1 MARLILSSCLGLVLL
16 GSVTAIAEPSPGSD
30 LSGVYACEGTNPDGS
45 PYTAVVE
52 IVKRQ
57 DTYLV
62 RWTQEN
68 DEQVMGVGIQQDG
81 VLAVSY
87 FGGAPAIVVYS
98 LATEGRLTGQ
108 WTMGGAGRLF
118 KETLTKVS
126 AIEVDIQAGQAG
138 QTGQTGLPAGVVAG
152 LHQHLVHVRAAFRRL
167 RPQPPEVGPTT
178 ATTPRCSPLSARLCA
193 KLRADS
199 SSPTRSMRSS
209 ASHSSA
215 VSPWRSASLTRAR
228 PETARATARRYRAGR
243 ETSRIQVSSDT

>member
-1 MARLILSSCLGLVLL
+1 MRNVMARLLLSSCLGLLLL

-68 DEQVMGVGIQQDG
+68 DEQVMGVGIQQAG

-98 LATEGRLTGQ
+98 VAAEGRLDGQ
-108 WTMGGAGRLF
+108 WTMGGAGRLVQGNADQSRRRRGST
-118 KETLTKVS
+118 EGP
-126 AIEVDIQAGQAG
+126 QAD
-138 QTGQTGLPAGVVAG
+138 QTGTASPDVAIAQFHHD
-152 LHQHLVHVRAAFRRL
+152 LM
-167 RPQPPEVGPTT
+167 T
-178 ATTPRCSPLSARLCA
+178 LSA
-193 KLRADS
+193 
-199 SSPTRSMRSS
+199 
-209 ASHSSA
+209 
-215 VSPWRSASLTRAR
+215 
-228 PETARATARRYRAGR
+228 
-243 ETSRIQVSSDT
+243 

>member
-1 MARLILSSCLGLVLL
+1 VYSHRDRFRKRIDLRIGKTRLSWGTPNYPIQADRVHRCPPGSGTEVAQVLPFVTLNSMVNHRGGSKRPKVRNLMARLILSSCLGLVLL
-16 GSVTAIAEPSPGSD
+16 GSASAIAEPSPGSD

-45 PYTAVVE
+45 AYTAVVE

-68 DEQVMGVGIQQDG
+68 EEQVMGVGIQQDG

-126 AIEVDIQAGQAG
+126 AVDVD
-138 QTGQTGLPAGVVAG
+138 TKPAK
-152 LHQHLVHVRAAFRRL
+152 
-167 RPQPPEVGPTT
+167 P
-178 ATTPRCSPLSARLCA
+178 
-193 KLRADS
+193 
-199 SSPTRSMRSS
+199 
-209 ASHSSA
+209 
-215 VSPWRSASLTRAR
+215 
-228 PETARATARRYRAGR
+228 ARR
-243 ETSRIQVSSDT
+243 SK

>member
-1 MARLILSSCLGLVLL
+1 MRNVMARLLLSSCLGLLLL

-68 DEQVMGVGIQQDG
+68 DEQVMGVGIQQAG

-98 LATEGRLTGQ
+98 VAAEGRLDGQ

-118 KETLTKVS
+118 KETLTKV
-126 AIEVDIQAGQAG
+126 AAVEVQPKAPKP
-138 QTGQTGLPAGVVAG
+138 TKPAP
-152 LHQHLVHVRAAFRRL
+152 
-167 RPQPPEVGPTT
+167 RPQTPP
-178 ATTPRCSPLSARLCA
+178 SP
-193 KLRADS
+193 S
-199 SSPTRSMRSS
+199 SIT
-209 ASHSSA
+209 
-215 VSPWRSASLTRAR
+215 
-228 PETARATARRYRAGR
+228 
-243 ETSRIQVSSDT
+243 I

>member
-1 MARLILSSCLGLVLL
+1 MARFVLSSCLGLLLL

-30 LSGVYACEGTNPDGS
+30 LTGLYACEGTNPDGS
-45 PYTAVVE
+45 PYSAVVE

-68 DEQVMGVGIQQDG
+68 NDQVMGVGIQQDG

-98 LATEGRLTGQ
+98 VGGDGRLDGQ

-126 AIEVDIQAGQAG
+126 AIE
-138 QTGQTGLPAGVVAG
+138 TEPK
-152 LHQHLVHVRAAFRRL
+152 
-167 RPQPPEVGPTT
+167 
-178 ATTPRCSPLSARLCA
+178 TTPKPTKPAPRPT
-193 KLRADS
+193 S
-199 SSPTRSMRSS
+199 SSPPRSI
-209 ASHSSA
+209 
-215 VSPWRSASLTRAR
+215 T
-228 PETARATARRYRAGR
+228 
-243 ETSRIQVSSDT
+243 I

>member
-1 MARLILSSCLGLVLL
+1 MARLILSSCLGLLLL
-16 GSVTAIAEPSPGSD
+16 GSVAAIAEPSPGSD
-30 LSGVYACEGTNPDGS
+30 LSGLYACEGTNPDGS
-45 PYTAVVE
+45 PYSAVVE

-98 LATEGRLTGQ
+98 VTGDGRLDGQ

-126 AIEVDIQAGQAG
+126 AAEVESKPAKPARPVKPAKPAPSRPSS
-138 QTGQTGLPAGVVAG
+138 PAG
-152 LHQHLVHVRAAFRRL
+152 
-167 RPQPPEVGPTT
+167 
-178 ATTPRCSPLSARLCA
+178 SIS
-193 KLRADS
+193 
-199 SSPTRSMRSS
+199 
-209 ASHSSA
+209 
-215 VSPWRSASLTRAR
+215 
-228 PETARATARRYRAGR
+228 
-243 ETSRIQVSSDT
+243 I

>member
-16 GSVTAIAEPSPGSD
+16 GSMTAIAEPSPGSD
-30 LSGVYACEGTNPDGS
+30 LSGVYAAEGTNPDGS

-62 RWTQEN
+62 RWTQQN
-68 DEQVMGVGIQQDG
+68 DDQVMGVGIQQNG

-98 LATEGRLTGQ
+98 MADDGRLNGQ

-126 AIEVDIQAGQAG
+126 AIEVE
-138 QTGQTGLPAGVVAG
+138 TKP
-152 LHQHLVHVRAAFRRL
+152 
-167 RPQPPEVGPTT
+167 
-178 ATTPRCSPLSARLCA
+178 
-193 KLRADS
+193 
-199 SSPTRSMRSS
+199 
-209 ASHSSA
+209 
-215 VSPWRSASLTRAR
+215 AR
-228 PETARATARRYRAGR
+228 PAKPAKPA
-243 ETSRIQVSSDT
+243 SRPASSGGSISI

>member
-16 GSVTAIAEPSPGSD
+16 GSVTAIAEPSAGSD

-98 LATEGRLTGQ
+98 VATDGRLSGQ
-108 WTMGGAGRLF
+108 WTMGGAGQAVQGNADESLRQRGR
-118 KETLTKVS
+118 
-126 AIEVDIQAGQAG
+126 IQAGQAG
-138 QTGQTGLPAGVVAG
+138 QTGATGQAGIPACIIGG
-152 LHQHLVHVRAAFRRL
+152 LHQRLDQPFHNKFAPPGPVR
-167 RPQPPEVGPTT
+167 GPF
-178 ATTPRCSPLSARLCA
+178 CS
-193 KLRADS
+193 
-199 SSPTRSMRSS
+199 RSS
-209 ASHSSA
+209 RSRTA
-215 VSPWRSASLTRAR
+215 VSGRCTRA
-228 PETARATARRYRAGR
+228 P
-243 ETSRIQVSSDT
+243 TSTNRSHTGSGISCR

>member
-16 GSVTAIAEPSPGSD
+16 GSVTAIAEPSSGSD
-30 LSGVYACEGTNPDGS
+30 LSGLYACEGTNPDGS

-81 VLAVSY
+81 MLAVSY

-98 LATEGRLTGQ
+98 VASDGKLAGQ

-126 AIEVDIQAGQAG
+126 AIEVESKPNR
-138 QTGQTGLPAGVVAG
+138 PAKPAKP
-152 LHQHLVHVRAAFRRL
+152 AA
-167 RPQPPEVGPTT
+167 RP
-178 ATTPRCSPLSARLCA
+178 
-193 KLRADS
+193 S
-199 SSPTRSMRSS
+199 SS
-209 ASHSSA
+209 
-215 VSPWRSASLTRAR
+215 
-228 PETARATARRYRAGR
+228 AG
-243 ETSRIQVSSDT
+243 SISI

>member
-1 MARLILSSCLGLVLL
+1 MRNVMARLLLSSCLGLLLL

-68 DEQVMGVGIQQDG
+68 DEQVMGVGIQQAG

-98 LATEGRLTGQ
+98 VAAEGRLDGQ

-118 KETLTKVS
+118 KETLTKV
-126 AIEVDIQAGQAG
+126 AAVEVQPKAPKP
-138 QTGQTGLPAGVVAG
+138 TKPAP
-152 LHQHLVHVRAAFRRL
+152 
-167 RPQPPEVGPTT
+167 RPQT
-178 ATTPRCSPLSARLCA
+178 SP
-193 KLRADS
+193 
-199 SSPTRSMRSS
+199 SPNSIT
-209 ASHSSA
+209 
-215 VSPWRSASLTRAR
+215 
-228 PETARATARRYRAGR
+228 
-243 ETSRIQVSSDT
+243 I

>member
-1 MARLILSSCLGLVLL
+1 MRNVMAKFVLSSCLGLLLL
-16 GSVTAIAEPSPGSD
+16 GSVAAIAEPSPGSD
-30 LSGVYACEGTNPDGS
+30 LSGLYACEGTNPDGS

-98 LATEGRLTGQ
+98 VAEGRLDGQ

-126 AIEVDIQAGQAG
+126 AVEVQPK
-138 QTGQTGLPAGVVAG
+138 TPKPTRPA
-152 LHQHLVHVRAAFRRL
+152 
-167 RPQPPEVGPTT
+167 PKPT
-178 ATTPRCSPLSARLCA
+178 
-193 KLRADS
+193 
-199 SSPTRSMRSS
+199 SSPRSTIS
-209 ASHSSA
+209 
-215 VSPWRSASLTRAR
+215 V
-228 PETARATARRYRAGR
+228 
-243 ETSRIQVSSDT
+243 

>member
-1 MARLILSSCLGLVLL
+1 MARLILSSCLGLLLL
-16 GSVTAIAEPSPGSD
+16 GSVTAIAEPSAGSD

-68 DEQVMGVGIQQDG
+68 DDQVMGVGIQQDG

-98 LATEGRLTGQ
+98 VSGERLSGQ

-126 AIEVDIQAGQAG
+126 AVEVESK
-138 QTGQTGLPAGVVAG
+138 PAK
-152 LHQHLVHVRAAFRRL
+152 
-167 RPQPPEVGPTT
+167 P
-178 ATTPRCSPLSARLCA
+178 
-193 KLRADS
+193 
-199 SSPTRSMRSS
+199 
-209 ASHSSA
+209 
-215 VSPWRSASLTRAR
+215 AR
-228 PETARATARRYRAGR
+228 PAKPASRPATSAG
-243 ETSRIQVSSDT
+243 SISI

>member
-30 LSGVYACEGTNPDGS
+30 LSGLYACEGTNPDGS

-68 DEQVMGVGIQQDG
+68 DDQVMGVGIQQDG

-98 LATEGRLTGQ
+98 VAGDGKLDGQ

-126 AIEVDIQAGQAG
+126 AIEVE
-138 QTGQTGLPAGVVAG
+138 TKPAK
-152 LHQHLVHVRAAFRRL
+152 
-167 RPQPPEVGPTT
+167 P
-178 ATTPRCSPLSARLCA
+178 
-193 KLRADS
+193 
-199 SSPTRSMRSS
+199 
-209 ASHSSA
+209 
-215 VSPWRSASLTRAR
+215 AR
-228 PETARATARRYRAGR
+228 PAKPAKPA
-243 ETSRIQVSSDT
+243 SRPPSAPGSISI

>member
-1 MARLILSSCLGLVLL
+1 MLGRMPRPLRLALAHLALGALLILPACEGVPVARPFSVIRAWTLPDPLAALDISEDGQSVLL
-16 GSVTAIAEPSPGSD
+16 GSASAIAEPSPGSD

-45 PYTAVVE
+45 AYTAVVE

-68 DEQVMGVGIQQDG
+68 EEQVMGVGIQQDG

-126 AIEVDIQAGQAG
+126 AVDVD
-138 QTGQTGLPAGVVAG
+138 TKPAK
-152 LHQHLVHVRAAFRRL
+152 
-167 RPQPPEVGPTT
+167 P
-178 ATTPRCSPLSARLCA
+178 
-193 KLRADS
+193 
-199 SSPTRSMRSS
+199 
-209 ASHSSA
+209 
-215 VSPWRSASLTRAR
+215 AR
-228 PETARATARRYRAGR
+228 PAKPA
-243 ETSRIQVSSDT
+243 SRPASAPGSISI

>member
-1 MARLILSSCLGLVLL
+1 VARVLLTSEAEVGWRQTSRRVKGPEERNVMARFVLSSCLGLLLL

-30 LSGVYACEGTNPDGS
+30 LTGLYACEGTNPDGT
-45 PYTAVVE
+45 PYSAVVE

-68 DEQVMGVGIQQDG
+68 SDQVMGVGIQQDG

-98 LATEGRLTGQ
+98 VGGDGRLDGQ

-126 AIEVDIQAGQAG
+126 AIE
-138 QTGQTGLPAGVVAG
+138 TEPK
-152 LHQHLVHVRAAFRRL
+152 
-167 RPQPPEVGPTT
+167 
-178 ATTPRCSPLSARLCA
+178 TTPKPTKPAPRPT
-193 KLRADS
+193 S
-199 SSPTRSMRSS
+199 SSPRSI
-209 ASHSSA
+209 
-215 VSPWRSASLTRAR
+215 T
-228 PETARATARRYRAGR
+228 
-243 ETSRIQVSSDT
+243 I

>member
-30 LSGVYACEGTNPDGS
+30 LTGVYACEGTNPDGS

-68 DEQVMGVGIQQDG
+68 DEQVTGVGIQQDG

-98 LATEGRLTGQ
+98 VATDGRLSGQ

-126 AIEVDIQAGQAG
+126 TVDVESKPVK
-138 QTGQTGLPAGVVAG
+138 PAKPTKPAS
-152 LHQHLVHVRAAFRRL
+152 
-167 RPQPPEVGPTT
+167 RP
-178 ATTPRCSPLSARLCA
+178 A
-193 KLRADS
+193 S
-199 SSPTRSMRSS
+199 SGGSIS
-209 ASHSSA
+209 
-215 VSPWRSASLTRAR
+215 V
-228 PETARATARRYRAGR
+228 
-243 ETSRIQVSSDT
+243 

>member
-30 LSGVYACEGTNPDGS
+30 LSGLYACEGTNPDGS

-98 LATEGRLTGQ
+98 VTADGRLAGQ

-126 AIEVDIQAGQAG
+126 AVEGEPK
-138 QTGQTGLPAGVVAG
+138 PAKP
-152 LHQHLVHVRAAFRRL
+152 VR
-167 RPQPPEVGPTT
+167 P
-178 ATTPRCSPLSARLCA
+178 
-193 KLRADS
+193 
-199 SSPTRSMRSS
+199 
-209 ASHSSA
+209 
-215 VSPWRSASLTRAR
+215 AR
-228 PETARATARRYRAGR
+228 PARPAPRPPAPSG
-243 ETSRIQVSSDT
+243 SIISI

>member
-1 MARLILSSCLGLVLL
+1 MAKWVLSSCLVLLLL
-16 GSVTAIAEPSPGSD
+16 GSVAAIAEPSPSSD
-30 LSGVYACEGTNPDGS
+30 LSGLYACEGTNPDGS

-98 LATEGRLTGQ
+98 LAAEGRLDGQ

-126 AIEVDIQAGQAG
+126 AVEVQPK
-138 QTGQTGLPAGVVAG
+138 TPRPTRPAP
-152 LHQHLVHVRAAFRRL
+152 R
-167 RPQPPEVGPTT
+167 PTT
-178 ATTPRCSPLSARLCA
+178 
-193 KLRADS
+193 S
-199 SSPTRSMRSS
+199 SSPKSIT
-209 ASHSSA
+209 
-215 VSPWRSASLTRAR
+215 
-228 PETARATARRYRAGR
+228 
-243 ETSRIQVSSDT
+243 I